1 MLYGNFQ
8 MKDLIRS
15 YPILKTRL
23 EHLIDHT
30 ISNNNGSEGIS
41 LNGNEL
47 TLQSLTTYIS
57 TLLST
62 SNLDIT
68 ESLTLQGLD
77 SLLAVKLSARLKKQF
92 GLVFSQLA
100 LLGGLSVQQIVESV
114 SS

>member
-1 MLYGNFQ
+1 ME
-8 MKDLIRS
+8 DLIRS

-41 LNGNEL
+41 SNCNEL

-57 TLLST
+57 T

-68 ESLTLQGLD
+68 ESLTVQGFD
-77 SLLAVKLSARLKKQF
+77 SLLAVELSAGLKKQF
-92 GLVFSQLA
+92 GLDFSQLA

>member
-1 MLYGNFQ
+1 MLYGNFR
-8 MKDLIRS
+8 MEDLIRS

-41 LNGNEL
+41 SNCNEL

-57 TLLST
+57 T

-68 ESLTLQGLD
+68 ESSTVQGLD
-77 SLLAVKLSARLKKQF
+77 SLLAVELSAGLKKQF
-92 GLVFSQLA
+92 GLGFSQLA